1 MQALRQLRALPW
13 WLYQRLRGTLG
24 RVSEV
29 PAAAPSPWAVSKL
42 PHGSLFSTLEDH
54 ALGRARPPIQY
65 RMSAAHPLLRSVR
78 LSKITG
84 TSPTATSARD
94 GNAASPSRSSRASW

>member
-13 WLYQRLRGTLG
+13 WLYGRLRGTLG
-24 RVSEV
+24 RVPEV

-54 ALGRARPPIQY
+54 ALGRARPF
-65 RMSAAHPLLRSVR
+65 S
-78 LSKITG
+78 
-84 TSPTATSARD
+84 TATQPLTLCC
-94 GNAASPSRSSRASW
+94 AASG